1 MSIFWLGTRTKENLY
16 GIIAASGYDTD
27 FAAVFSSLVGQPK
40 TRPIS
45 HVASLHGIIS
55 TVAAHMRQDAA
66 HSVVL
71 PAKRLL
77 LMLHHS
83 KNQQS

>member
-1 MSIFWLGTRTKENLY
+1 MEKSLESQGSRDFSMSLLWGENIISGLPFGLGRGT
-16 GIIAASGYDTD
+16 
-27 FAAVFSSLVGQPK
+27 
-40 TRPIS
+40 
-45 HVASLHGIIS
+45 IS